1 MAERMTAR
9 VRLVEGLSFEAEAG
23 SGHHLRLD
31 TAPEHG
37 GHDAGFRPMELLLI
51 GLAGCSG
58 MDVLSILRKQR
69 QQVISY
75 EIVVEGIRSATHPKV
90 FEEIKVEHLL
100 TGRQLQAEAVA
111 RALDLSIQRY
121 CGAEAMLNK
130 AARITH
136 TFRLLDVDTG
146 REVAAEVVASKNTTA
161 Q

>member
-1 MAERMTAR
+1 MTAR

-51 GLAGCSG
+51 GLVGCSG

-75 EIVVEGIRSATHPKV
+75 ELVVEGIRSATHPKV
-90 FEEIKVEHLL
+90 FVEIRVEHLL
-100 TGRQLQAEAVA
+100 TGRALQAEAVA
-111 RALDLSIQRY
+111 RALELSVQRY

-130 AARITH
+130 VARITH
-136 TFRLLDVDTG
+136 TLRLLDVDTG
-146 REVAAEVVASKNTTA
+146 REITAEVAPSKSTTA